1 MPLLN
6 SYKNI
11 ISWLVKIAVGLASF
25 YIIYIRLQN
34 EFTPEKLAE
43 IKQAFQSSLSYVL
56 LFACLIFVPV
66 NWGIE
71 SYKWQFITQPIEA
84 VSYLTATK
92 SVYAGLC
99 VGNLAPGR
107 ATEFLAKILFFK
119 APNRTTITLLHFA
132 NGMFQLAVT
141 ILFGAM
147 AVIIFYQ
154 DKLDAS
160 NAKTFLTGL
169 FCIVLL
175 SVFTFFITRFH
186 YIQKWIVKKFE
197 RSLGHHAEPYT
208 FTKNIIFKL
217 FAFSVIRY
225 VVFTFQFVL
234 LIKIF
239 YAEAVTSQLVAG
251 ICIYFLLTT
260 ILPMI
265 SFIEAAIR
273 SAIALFVFSGSGI
286 PEIAL
291 VITAVLLWVLNIV
304 LPSII
309 GYIVIVKEK
318 FEFSL
323 FKK

>member
-1 MPLLN
+1 MPLLS

-11 ISWLVKIAVGLASF
+11 ISWVIKIAVGLFSF
-25 YIIYIRLQN
+25 YFIYERLHS
-34 EFTPEKLAE
+34 EFTPEKLLA
-43 IKQAFQSSLSYVL
+43 IQSALSSPYSYIL
-56 LFACLIFVPV
+56 LFCCLIFVPI

-71 SYKWQFITQPIEA
+71 SFKWQMITAPVETISFA
-84 VSYLTATK
+84 TASK

-107 ATEFLAKILFFK
+107 ATEFLAKILFFT
-119 APNRTTITLLHFA
+119 PQHRTTITLLHFA
-132 NGMFQLAVT
+132 SGMFQLAVT

-147 AVIIFYQ
+147 AVIVFYQ
-154 DKLDAS
+154 DKLDTS
-160 NAKTFLTGL
+160 NTKTFFTGL

-186 YIQKWIVKKFE
+186 YIQKWLVKKFE
-197 RSLGHHAEPYT
+197 RSLGHNAAPYT
-208 FTKNIIFKL
+208 FTKNIILKL
-217 FAFSVIRY
+217 SALSLIRY
-225 VVFTFQFVL
+225 IVFTFQFVL

-239 YAEAVTSQLVAG
+239 YSEAITSQLVAG

-273 SAIALFVFSGSGI
+273 SAIALFVFSRSNV

-291 VITAVLLWVLNIV
+291 VITAVLLWTFNVV

-309 GYIVIVKEK
+309 GYAIIVKEK
-318 FEFSL
+318 FEFSI